1 MDSGEYCFMDNDIM
15 MASKEAEAPV
25 PFTITVE
32 DADGSV
38 AASGEFAFDAR
49 MEKMYLTVTADGRI
63 VEDKDDEG

>member
-15 MASKEAEAPV
+15 MVSKEADAPV
-25 PFTITVE
+25 LFTMTVK

-38 AASGEFAFDAR
+38 VASGQFSFDAN

-63 VEDKDDEG
+63 VEDKKHEG